1 MRRAHSIL
9 ATIGLIVI
17 VGFVLAALAD
27 AWVTLVLV
35 FLIAAAVGSV
45 IRFVVPRDRREQFL
59 GRLGR

>member
-1 MRRAHSIL
+1 MRRTHSIL

-35 FLIAAAVGSV
+35 FLIAAAAG
-45 IRFVVPRDRREQFL
+45 
-59 GRLGR
+59 